1 MRGILSPLERRR
13 PAARLFYWGLFG
25 LLLLLSISYL
35 FPALWMVLGAFKSS
49 IELIRF
55 PPSLLPETPQW
66 GNYPEAWNSLNFTRY
81 FRNTFLIALGQW
93 VFSVGV
99 ASTAAFALSKL
110 KPKFGGVWF
119 VLFIAMLMVPGE
131 AVLIPRYLT
140 VVNVPVANVSLL
152 NTWWAL
158 WLPGAVNAFNIF
170 IFKQFFDQLSDD
182 LTDAARIDGASAWG
196 VFWRI
201 ALPLSRPVLGVVSI
215 FVFIGSWKDF
225 FWPLLVLIGRP
236 DLQPIMLGLAGQ
248 GNAQLNVLIAGLVIA
263 SLPTV
268 VLFLVFQKQI
278 LEGFSFATF
287 K

>member
-13 PAARLFYWGLFG
+13 PWVRVFYWSLFG
-25 LLLLLSISYL
+25 LLLLLSVSYL
-35 FPALWMVLGAFKSS
+35 FPALWMVVGAFKTSV
-49 IELIRF
+49 ELIRF

-66 GNYPEAWNSLNFTRY
+66 SNYPEAWQRLNYTRY

-93 VFSVGV
+93 VFSVVV
-99 ASTAAFALSKL
+99 ASTAAYGLSKL
-110 KPKFGGVWF
+110 KPKFGQVWL
-119 VLFIAMLMVPGE
+119 VLFIAMLMVPAE

-140 VVNVPVANVSLL
+140 VVNVPLLDVSLL

-170 IFKQFFDQLSDD
+170 IFKRFFDQLSDD
-182 LTDAARIDGASAWG
+182 LLDAAAIDGANRWQ

-236 DLQPIMLGLAGQ
+236 DLQPIMLGLANQ
-248 GNAQLNVLIAGLVIA
+248 GNVQLNVLIAGLVIA

-268 VLFLVFQKQI
+268 ILFLIFQRQI
-278 LEGFSFATF
+278 LEGFSFVTF

>member
-13 PAARLFYWGLFG
+13 TGVRAFYWSLFG
-25 LLLLLSISYL
+25 FLLLLSVTYL
-35 FPALWMVLGAFKSS
+35 FPALWMILGAFKTSV
-49 IELIRF
+49 ELIRF
-55 PPSLLPETPQW
+55 PPSLLPEAPQW
-66 GNYPEAWNSLNFTRY
+66 GNYPEAWRSLNFTLY
-81 FRNTFLIALGQW
+81 FRNTFFIALGQW
-93 VFSVGV
+93 VLSVVV
-99 ASTAAFALSKL
+99 ASTAAYALSKL
-110 KPKFGGVWF
+110 NPRFGRVWL
-119 VLFIAMLMVPGE
+119 VLFIAMLMVPAE

-140 VVNVPVANVSLL
+140 VVNVPLLDVSLL

-170 IFKQFFDQLSDD
+170 IFKRFFDQLSDAIV
-182 LTDAARIDGASAWG
+182 DAARIDGANSWQ

-201 ALPLSRPVLGVVSI
+201 ALPLSRPVIGVVSI

-236 DLQPIMLGLAGQ
+236 DLQPIMLGLANQ

-268 VLFLVFQKQI
+268 ILFLVFQKQI

>member
-13 PAARLFYWGLFG
+13 PAARLLYWSLFG
-25 LLLLLSISYL
+25 FLLLLSVTYL
-35 FPALWMVLGAFKSS
+35 FPALWMILGAFKSS
-49 IELIRF
+49 LELIRF
-55 PPSLLPETPQW
+55 PPSLLPEAPQW
-66 GNYPEAWNSLNFTRY
+66 GNYPEAWGSLNFTRY

-93 VFSVGV
+93 VFSVVV
-99 ASTAAFALSKL
+99 ASTAAFGLSKL
-110 KPKFGGVWF
+110 RPKFGGVWL
-119 VLFIAMLMVPGE
+119 VLFIAMLMVPAE

-140 VVNVPVANVSLL
+140 VVNVPVVDVSLL

-170 IFKQFFDQLSDD
+170 IFKRFFDQLSDD
-182 LTDAARIDGASAWG
+182 LIDAARMDGASAWG

-215 FVFIGSWKDF
+215 FTFIGSWKDF

-268 VLFLVFQKQI
+268 ILFLIFQKQI
-278 LEGFSFATF
+278 LEGFSFVTF